1 MEIKKIRLGGI
12 LLPSNVLMAPLAGY
26 TCYPFRMLAYEMG
39 AGLCFTE
46 MSSANALKY
55 QDKATRR
62 LLFTTAEEP
71 VKAVQLLGGIPA
83 VMEEMA
89 CGELLAGFDVIDIN
103 MGCPVPNVFKSGEG
117 SALMLDQKRASAIIR
132 GCKKSGKPVTVKC
145 RTGIHENN
153 MFTAEFA
160 RMCEASGADMIT
172 IHGRSRNMMYDGTP
186 CYKEIAHAKAAVSI
200 PVIANGGI
208 YSAEDAEKMMEHTGA
223 DGIML
228 ARYALENGVCGK
240 RCGAG
245 AHRRGLPKLWQQHLF
260 RLRQTQK
267 NGASGGGKPYP
278 GQTGLWLH
286 RSGTGGSAGLSGIGR
301 RKRLGEDPFS
311 GKLGAGGAKRGN
323 WARWAGKGRALLKA
337 QACRWCTEISSSPG
351 QAAAEKLCF
360 LRESRELPPLLFPK
374 TAILPES
381 FSPRA

>member
-117 SALMLDQKRASAIIR
+117 REPL
-132 GCKKSGKPVTVKC
+132 
-145 RTGIHENN
+145 
-153 MFTAEFA
+153 
-160 RMCEASGADMIT
+160 
-172 IHGRSRNMMYDGTP
+172 Y
-186 CYKEIAHAKAAVSI
+186 VSI
-200 PVIANGGI
+200 FFISPFTIIVLSLKYKFSIIN
-208 YSAEDAEKMMEHTGA
+208 
-223 DGIML
+223 
-228 ARYALENGVCGK
+228 C
-240 RCGAG
+240 
-245 AHRRGLPKLWQQHLF
+245 
-260 RLRQTQK
+260 QTTYHYK
-267 NGASGGGKPYP
+267 
-278 GQTGLWLH
+278 
-286 RSGTGGSAGLSGIGR
+286 
-301 RKRLGEDPFS
+301 
-311 GKLGAGGAKRGN
+311 
-323 WARWAGKGRALLKA
+323 
-337 QACRWCTEISSSPG
+337 
-351 QAAAEKLCF
+351 
-360 LRESRELPPLLFPK
+360 
-374 TAILPES
+374 
-381 FSPRA
+381 